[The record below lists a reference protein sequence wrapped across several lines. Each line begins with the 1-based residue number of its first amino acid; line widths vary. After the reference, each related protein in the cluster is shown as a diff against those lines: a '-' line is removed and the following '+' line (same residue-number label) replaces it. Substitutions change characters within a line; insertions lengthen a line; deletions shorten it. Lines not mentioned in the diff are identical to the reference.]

1 MVIGFKGLYLLLFSR
16 STPEEDYYFRKGTD
30 AQDKGDY
37 KEAVECFSKAV
48 ESNDRN
54 ANYLYHLAY
63 CLQEMAEAGG
73 DEYHQAMSYYRKVL
87 AIDPL
92 HHEAWYNLGYVQ
104 EELQDFANAIASFA
118 KALEVVP
125 GDKDALV
132 NLGNCHMSLNDFE
145 QSVAAYHAA
154 LALDPLCVMS
164 HYNLA
169 SAHHAAAGAA
179 PDDAAAATHYAAAKF
194 EFLEAIRLNGDYAD
208 AYFNL
213 GICYQDERAFDQ
225 AKAMY
230 AKAIEL
236 QPDMDEAVEALRELN
251 KGAGYS

>member
-1 MVIGFKGLYLLLFSR
+1 MCYFSSR
-16 STPEEDYYFRKGTD
+16 STPEEDYYFRKGTE
-30 AQDKGDY
+30 AQDTGDC
-37 KEAVECFSKAV
+37 KEAVEYFTQAA
-48 ESNDRN
+48 EANDRN

-63 CLQEMAEAGG
+63 CLQEVAPDAGKEA
-73 DEYHQAMSYYRKVL
+73 DEYHHRAMGYYRKVL

-104 EELQDFANAIASFA
+104 EELQEFSAAIASFT

-132 NLGNCHMSLNDFE
+132 NLGNCHMSLNDFDA
-145 QSVAAYHAA
+145 SVAAYHEA

-169 SAHHAAAGAA
+169 SAHHAAAGCAI
-179 PDDAAAATHYAAAKF
+179 DDADAATHYAAAKF
-194 EFLEAIRLNGDYAD
+194 EFLEAIKLNGDYAD

-225 AKAMY
+225 AKSMY
-230 AKAIEL
+230 AKAIAL
-236 QPDMDEAVEALRELN
+236 QPDMAEAVDALSELN
-251 KGAGYS
+251 KGTGDS